1 MAVLSDH
8 VNRDQLFVTN
18 WEDGP
23 DKCDMIPSFF
33 QLWET
38 IWKDW
43 LHPSPFSKHPDPSPL
58 FADSAFCIEQYA
70 LGQTIVR
77 YFNV

>member
-8 VNRDQLFVTN
+8 VNRDQLFVSN
-18 WEDGP
+18 WEDGL
-23 DKCDMIPSFF
+23 DKCFVPQACYMLFRNDMIPRFF

-58 FADSAFCIEQYA
+58 FAGSAF
-70 LGQTIVR
+70 
-77 YFNV
+77 

>member
-1 MAVLSDH
+1 MAVLSDR
-8 VNRDQLFVTN
+8 VNRDQLFVSN

-23 DKCDMIPSFF
+23 DKWFVPQACYMLFRSDMIPSFF

-43 LHPSPFSKHPDPSPL
+43 LHPSPFSKHPDPS
-58 FADSAFCIEQYA
+58 
-70 LGQTIVR
+70 
-77 YFNV
+77 